1 MNVHHQH
8 ASAAEPWASCAIV
21 PVKALS
27 EAKSRLAPALS
38 PTQRRSLVLA
48 MFEDVLDALAATPGI
63 DAVLVVT
70 ADSDVGD
77 LARRKGV
84 TVLQEERSLGL
95 NAALSLGA
103 AEAKR
108 RGAVR
113 VLFIPADLPFATP
126 AEIGE
131 IMVPA
136 QPSERHH
143 PVIVPA
149 RDGDGTNALLLTP
162 PDALEP
168 SFGPGS
174 FERHCEQARARG
186 LSPRTIRLDGLA
198 LDIDEPADLAMLIA
212 RSGGRS
218 RYAFLRE
225 AGRALEAATD
235 TKIGVTEP

>member
-1 MNVHHQH
+1 MNAHHEQ
-8 ASAAEPWASCAIV
+8 AGAAKLWTSCAIV

-27 EAKSRLAPALS
+27 EAKSRLGPVLSLAL
-38 PTQRRSLVLA
+38 RRSLVLA

-63 DAVLVVT
+63 DSVLVVT

-77 LARRKGV
+77 LARHKGAA
-84 TVLQEERSLGL
+84 VLHEDRSLGL

-108 RGAVR
+108 LGAVR

-131 IMVPA
+131 IMVPPS
-136 QPSERHH
+136 PSERHH

-149 RDGDGTNALLLTP
+149 RDGDGTNALLLSP

-168 SFGPGS
+168 NFGPRS
-174 FERHCEQARARG
+174 FERHCAQARERG
-186 LSPRTIRLDGLA
+186 LSPRTIRLEGLA

-212 RSGGRS
+212 RSRGRN

-225 AGRALEAATD
+225 AERALEAAMD
-235 TKIGVTEP
+235 AKIGVTEP